1 MTLRMHKGLSQRQTC
16 PYGRGMMSG
25 NAFKENVVILTGAS
39 SGIGRAAALQ
49 LAEQGAWLALA
60 ARDVDRLEQ
69 VAAECGRLGGQR
81 GGQRAIA
88 VKTDVAIESECRNLI
103 ERTVDEYGRV
113 DTLINNAGI
122 SMWTPFDQ
130 VQDLAM
136 LDQIMRVNYLGAA
149 YLTHYALP
157 HLKQTRG
164 RLVAVSSLAGKNGV
178 PTRSGYAAS
187 KHAMV
192 GFFDSLRI
200 ELLETGVS
208 VTIIYPGFVTSE
220 IRERAFGADGKPLG
234 KSPVRESEVMSAE
247 ECAHLMLNA
256 IARRKREEV
265 MTWRGKLGQWL
276 KLIAPG
282 MVDKVA
288 RQAIEEGK

>member
-1 MTLRMHKGLSQRQTC
+1 
-16 PYGRGMMSG
+16 MSKQ
-25 NAFKENVVILTGAS
+25 AFKDNVVILTGAS

-49 LAEQGAWLALA
+49 LAGQGAWLALA
-60 ARDVDRLEQ
+60 ARDADRLAE
-69 VAAECGRLGGQR
+69 VAAECRQR
-81 GGQRAIA
+81 GGRAIA
-88 VKTDVAIESECRNLI
+88 VKTDVAIESECRRLI
-103 ERTVDEYGRV
+103 ERTVAEYARL

-130 VQDLAM
+130 LQDLSI
-136 LDQIMRVNYLGAA
+136 LDRVMRVNYLGAA
-149 YLTHYALP
+149 YLTYYALP

-164 RLVAVSSLAGKNGV
+164 RLVAVASLAGKNGV

-187 KHAMV
+187 KHAMA

-200 ELLETGVS
+200 ELADSGVS
-208 VTIIYPGFVTSE
+208 VTVIYPGFVTSE
-220 IRERAFGADGKPLG
+220 IRERAFGADGQPLG

-247 ECAHLMLNA
+247 ECARITINA

-265 MTWRGKLGQWL
+265 MTLRGKLGQWA

-282 MVDKVA
+282 LVDRMA
-288 RQAIEEGK
+288 RKAIEEGK